1 MMRKGEAME
10 TEPRMTNL
18 KRIWAAALSLAL
30 AGLVLGP
37 PAWGEEAKAKAATN
51 IVRPADDLPAPLA
64 RRAPATVRV
73 DLEATEVDGAL
84 ADGTS
89 YTYWTYNGKVPG
101 PFLRARVGDTIEVR
115 LKHAEGHSAS
125 HAEHATHSIDLH
137 AATGPGGGGVLTQA
151 GPGATAGFAFRALN
165 PGLYVYHCASP
176 VIAQHIANGMYGLI
190 LIEPEEGLAPVDR
203 EFYVMQGEIYSK
215 EPFGSQ
221 GKLAF
226 SLDKLRNERP
236 EYFVF
241 NGAAQALTG
250 DSALRAKT
258 GETVRIFFGV
268 GGPNFI
274 SSFHAIGEIFD
285 RAYQLA
291 SLKNPLSDVQ
301 TVTVPPGGAAIVE
314 FKLDVPGR
322 FLLVDHALSRL
333 ERGLVAHLEVDGA
346 ENPSVFRS
354 LDPAPGAEKPKSEHG
369 H

>member
-1 MMRKGEAME
+1 M
-10 TEPRMTNL
+10 
-18 KRIWAAALSLAL
+18 AAKS
-30 AGLVLGP
+30 
-37 PAWGEEAKAKAATN
+37 

-73 DLEATEVDGAL
+73 DLEAIEVEGAL
-84 ADGTS
+84 AEGAT

-151 GPGATAGFAFRALN
+151 VPGTTAGFAFRALN
-165 PGLYVYHCASP
+165 PGLFVYHCASP
-176 VIAQHIANGMYGLI
+176 VIAQHVANGMYGLI

-215 EPFGSQ
+215 ERFGKQ
-221 GKLAF
+221 GKLGF
-226 SLDKLRNERP
+226 SLEKLRNERP
-236 EYFVF
+236 EYFIF

-250 DSALRAKT
+250 DQALRAKT

-285 RAYQLA
+285 RVYHLA
-291 SLKNPLSDVQ
+291 SLKNPLQDVQ
-301 TVTVPPGGAAIVE
+301 TVTVPPGGAAVLE
-314 FKLDVPGR
+314 FKLEVPGR
-322 FLLVDHALSRL
+322 VLLVDHALSRI
-333 ERGLVAHLEVDGA
+333 ERGLVAYLEVDGA
-346 ENPSVFRS
+346 ENPSAFRS
-354 LDPAPGAEKPKSEHG
+354 LNTTASASKPNSEHR